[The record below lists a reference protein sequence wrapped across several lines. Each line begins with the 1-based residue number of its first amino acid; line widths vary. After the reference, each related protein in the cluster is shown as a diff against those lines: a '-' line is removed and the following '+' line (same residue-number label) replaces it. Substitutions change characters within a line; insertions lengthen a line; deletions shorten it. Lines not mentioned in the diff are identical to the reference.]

1 CFLVKNLLKG
11 RMIHFTIKIALIIF
25 FIELNIQQMTSG
37 RITIIY
43 FWQADYGYINH
54 YNPKHPAIS
63 SVAV

>member
-1 CFLVKNLLKG
+1 
-11 RMIHFTIKIALIIF
+11 
-25 FIELNIQQMTSG
+25 MTSG